1 MEETRSHI
9 INLYMMALSD
19 GDFAPQEMEL
29 ILTIAEERG
38 ISKEE
43 FEKIISNP
51 LGVKFYVPNSFM
63 DRIKLLYDFVR
74 IIKSDDVIEQEEK
87 EMFLKFCNKF
97 KFDEESS
104 NELFDWLVELSDKKM
119 SMEDVENE
127 INKLVNS

>member
-1 MEETRSHI
+1 
-9 INLYMMALSD
+9 
-19 GDFAPQEMEL
+19 MEL

-74 IIKSDDVIEQEEK
+74 IIKADDVIEQEEK
-87 EMFLKFCNKF
+87 EMFLKFCKKF

-119 SMEDVENE
+119 STEDVENE

>member
-74 IIKSDDVIEQEEK
+74 IIKADDVIEQEEK
-87 EMFLKFCNKF
+87 EMFLKFCKKF

-104 NELFDWLVELSDKKM
+104 NELFDWLVELSDKKR
-119 SMEDVENE
+119 STEDVENE

>member
-19 GDFAPQEMEL
+19 GDFASQEMEL

-51 LGVKFYVPNSFM
+51 LGVKFYIPNSFM

-74 IIKSDDVIEQEEK
+74 IIKADDVIEQEEK
-87 EMFLKFCNKF
+87 EMFLKFCKKF
-97 KFDEESS
+97 KFDEELS
-104 NELFDWLVELSDKKM
+104 NELFDWLIELSDKKM
-119 SMEDVENE
+119 STEDVENE

>member
-74 IIKSDDVIEQEEK
+74 IIKADDVIEQEEK

>member
-74 IIKSDDVIEQEEK
+74 IIKADDVIEQEEK
-87 EMFLKFCNKF
+87 EMFLKF
-97 KFDEESS
+97 
-104 NELFDWLVELSDKKM
+104 
-119 SMEDVENE
+119 
-127 INKLVNS
+127 

>member
-74 IIKSDDVIEQEEK
+74 IIKADDVIEQEEK
-87 EMFLKFCNKF
+87 EMFLKFCKKF

-119 SMEDVENE
+119 STEDVENE

>member
-1 MEETRSHI
+1 M
-9 INLYMMALSD
+9 
-19 GDFAPQEMEL
+19 
-29 ILTIAEERG
+29 
-38 ISKEE
+38 
-43 FEKIISNP
+43 
-51 LGVKFYVPNSFM
+51 KFYVPNSFM

-74 IIKSDDVIEQEEK
+74 IIKADDVIEQEEK

>member
-19 GDFAPQEMEL
+19 GDPAPQEMEL

-74 IIKSDDVIEQEEK
+74 IIKADDVIEQEEK
-87 EMFLKFCNKF
+87 EMFLKFCKKF

-119 SMEDVENE
+119 STEDVENE
-127 INKLVNS
+127 MSKLVNS

>member
-19 GDFAPQEMEL
+19 GEFAPQEMEL

-51 LGVKFYVPNSFM
+51 LGVKFYIPNSFM

-74 IIKSDDVIEQEEK
+74 IIKADDVIEQEEK
-87 EMFLKFCNKF
+87 EMFLKFCKKF

-119 SMEDVENE
+119 STEDVENE